1 MNLSAHVGDGS
12 GRGATVLELRRTAAE
27 NERQGRTNPF
37 QWKISILHSV
47 GIWYRRGKM
56 SGEMV
61 NSRSPDDV
69 LVVVMQ
75 GGKLAD
81 RRMGAIDL
89 ESLAQHFAQQFHREA
104 MGVAGFVPGTAL
116 HRVVPLRR
124 GTWESS

>member
-1 MNLSAHVGDGS
+1 
-12 GRGATVLELRRTAAE
+12 
-27 NERQGRTNPF
+27 
-37 QWKISILHSV
+37 
-47 GIWYRRGKM
+47 
-56 SGEMV
+56 
-61 NSRSPDDV
+61 
-69 LVVVMQ
+69 MQ

-81 RRMGAIDL
+81 RRMGAIHL